1 MSSEGKLTVL
11 VASATA
17 NAGSKAVIALSKK
30 AVARNVEKAKKM
42 LGDLPIVTIV
52 KGDFEDEKSLDAALA
67 GVNRAMLVSGV
78 GKHEQHD
85 VECDF
90 LLKCNPKLAF
100 TQHRYST
107 HHLCYVHITKQLL
120 PHLCP

>member
-1 MSSEGKLTVL
+1 VL
-11 VASATA
+11 
-17 NAGSKAVIALSKK
+17 

-90 LLKCNPKLAF
+90 LLKCNPKLVSRLRF
-100 TQHRYST
+100 
-107 HHLCYVHITKQLL
+107 VHSSLAWELACCQ
-120 PHLCP
+120 CPC